1 MLKKIYLI
9 AAFALITTFAFA
21 QTGSLKGVITDAMSG
36 EPIPFANIVAER
48 NGNQIGGTTTD
59 FDGNYTIKPLEPG
72 NYTLKAT
79 FVGYGTVEITG
90 VVISA
95 NKITNQNVKL
105 QAGIAIGEVK
115 IIEYK
120 KPLLDK
126 DNLSGE
132 TKTAEE
138 IVALPTRSI
147 NSVAATTAGIYQRDE
162 GDGLNIRGS
171 RDDASEYYI
180 DGIKVRGAMGV
191 PTSGIEQITVI
202 TGGVPA
208 KYGDATGGI
217 ISVTTKGPSGK
228 FTGGLEYETSSL
240 FDTYNYNLL
249 GFGLSGPILKKGNTD
264 GTKGISISIRLS
276 TSGNGKSAILT
287 TTNTSPR

>member
-72 NYTLKAT
+72 SYTLKAT

-105 QAGIAIGEVK
+105 QEGIAIGEVK
-115 IIEYK
+115 IIEFKNIEIAIIQMMKK
-120 KPLLDK
+120 KPGVFPEKFEGFYLIMKEYFLKNKDVILSFIENKEQNQKHTEFYIINIYNMNVCINWSRLLKNYK
-126 DNLSGE
+126 DLI
-132 TKTAEE
+132 KE
-138 IVALPTRSI
+138 IV
-147 NSVAATTAGIYQRDE
+147 
-162 GDGLNIRGS
+162 
-171 RDDASEYYI
+171 
-180 DGIKVRGAMGV
+180 
-191 PTSGIEQITVI
+191 
-202 TGGVPA
+202 
-208 KYGDATGGI
+208 
-217 ISVTTKGPSGK
+217 
-228 FTGGLEYETSSL
+228 
-240 FDTYNYNLL
+240 
-249 GFGLSGPILKKGNTD
+249 
-264 GTKGISISIRLS
+264 
-276 TSGNGKSAILT
+276 
-287 TTNTSPR
+287 

>member
-1 MLKKIYLI
+1 MKRFISLQPYKLFNETVKYYVEKIYLTI
-9 AAFALITTFAFA
+9 AFIFFTTLAFS
-21 QTGSLKGVITDAMSG
+21 QTGTLKGVITDAMSG

-72 NYTLKAT
+72 SYTVKAT
-79 FVGYGTVEITG
+79 FVGYGAVEITG
-90 VVISA
+90 VIISA
-95 NKITNQNVKL
+95 NKITDQNVKL
-105 QAGIAIGEVK
+105 QEGVAIGEVK

-138 IVALPTRSI
+138 IVALPTRSVT
-147 NSVAATTAGIYQRDE
+147 SVAATTAGIYQRDE
-162 GDGLNIRGS
+162 GDGVNIRGS
-171 RDDASEYYI
+171 RGDATEYYI
-180 DGIKVRGAMGV
+180 DGIKVRGSMGV

-217 ISVTTKGPSGK
+217 ISVTTKGPSSK
-228 FTGGLEYETSSL
+228 FSL
-240 FDTYNYNLL
+240 RF
-249 GFGLSGPILKKGNTD
+249 
-264 GTKGISISIRLS
+264 RV
-276 TSGNGKSAILT
+276 
-287 TTNTSPR
+287 